1 MNKEILKRC
10 ICTFFCYNDS
20 MLNAYYEKHKVTS
33 TLILINVMMGI
44 VVMTTGGFTVP
55 NLISWGAL
63 NPYYVR
69 VVGDWYRIVTSMM
82 LHASLFHLL
91 MNMYVLYYIG
101 GFMERILG
109 PVKYTIMYVVSGIV
123 ASLLVVFVGNVNAV
137 TVGASGSIFGI
148 MGGLFLMTFV
158 KSSWLNPQTIRS
170 IRFLTGLNLVFT
182 FLIPSISLEGHVG
195 GLIAGIALFYLL
207 IDKEPY
213 QRY

>member
-1 MNKEILKRC
+1 
-10 ICTFFCYNDS
+10 
-20 MLNAYYEKHKVTS
+20 MLSAYYERHKVTS

-44 VVMTTGGFTVP
+44 VVMTTGGFTIN

-63 NPYYVR
+63 NPYYVK

-109 PVKYTIMYVVSGIV
+109 PVKFTIMYLVSGIA
-123 ASLLVVFVGNVNAV
+123 ASLLVVFVGNVSAV

-158 KSSWLNPQTIRS
+158 KASWLNPQTIRS
-170 IRFLTGLNLVFT
+170 IRFLTGLNLAFT
-182 FLIPSISLEGHVG
+182 LLIPSISLEGHIG
-195 GLIAGIALFYLL
+195 GLIAGIILFYIL

-213 QRY
+213 RKY